1 MIMLTDNK
9 MSDDASDAI
18 ASGNKAEITEMP
30 NSDSLPKDA
39 EMHCDSATILN
50 EATLADPRE
59 DVHENAAI
67 QGAETADTGRPEQ
80 CPDTD
85 AMEPHIDQE
94 VTENALAE
102 CIDAVSLEAEPGSE
116 IPLKEQNN
124 LVGVVH
130 LI

>member
-1 MIMLTDNK
+1 MLTDNK
-9 MSDDASDAI
+9 MSDDASDTI
-18 ASGNKAEITEMP
+18 ATGDKAEITEMP

-39 EMHCDSATILN
+39 EVHCDSATSLN

-67 QGAETADTGRPEQ
+67 QSTETADTGCPEQ
-80 CPDTD
+80 PTDTS
-85 AMEPHIDQE
+85 ATEPCVNQE
-94 VTENALAE
+94 VTADALAE
-102 CIDAVSLEAEPGSE
+102 CIDAISLETEPGSE

-130 LI
+130 MI